1 LQAVL
6 RKTIVFITHDF
17 EEAIRLADRVAI
29 MRDGA
34 VVQVGSPEELVLHP
48 ATDYVREF
56 TRNVPRS
63 KVLSVKALMQPAS
76 TGTTPTIRVRETDRI
91 ETIAPEIVDGD
102 CDAAVVDSSGVLV
115 GVLARRAVLNALT
128 NRA

>member
-1 LQAVL
+1 
-6 RKTIVFITHDF
+6 
-17 EEAIRLADRVAI
+17 
-29 MRDGA
+29 
-34 VVQVGSPEELVLHP
+34 
-48 ATDYVREF
+48 
-56 TRNVPRS
+56 
-63 KVLSVKALMQPAS
+63 MQPAS